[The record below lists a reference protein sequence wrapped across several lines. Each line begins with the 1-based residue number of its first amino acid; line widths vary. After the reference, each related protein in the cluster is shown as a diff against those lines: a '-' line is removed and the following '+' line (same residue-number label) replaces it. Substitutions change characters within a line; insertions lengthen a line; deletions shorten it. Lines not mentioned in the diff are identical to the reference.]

1 MNPEA
6 SGSGGTKKTVIIIVL
21 ALLLV
26 ASLAFGLQQSSKAKD
41 YKVVS
46 DQEISAAVAAA
57 NKTQAAQLQAQF
69 DEQSKSPNKSFH
81 GSTTYGSVT
90 FDYPKTWSA
99 YVDTS
104 SSSEPINGYFYPDTV
119 PGIQSKTAYALRVEL
134 VNIDYSQV
142 MQQFNSK
149 ITQGLVTAKAYT
161 PPKLQGMTNV
171 VAGTLMNG
179 QVNNQDQTQR
189 GTMLAIKV
197 RDKTL
202 EIYTEAA
209 DFSKD
214 FNNTVL
220 ATLTFAP

>member
-1 MNPEA
+1 MYPEA
-6 SGSGGTKKTVIIIVL
+6 AGSGGAKKTIIIIVL
-21 ALLLV
+21 AILLV
-26 ASLAFGLQQSSKAKD
+26 VSLAFGFQQSSKAKD
-41 YKVVS
+41 YKDNV
-46 DQEISAAVAAA
+46 DQKIATAVAAA
-57 NKTQAAQLQAQF
+57 NKTQADQLQAQF
-69 DEQSKSPNKSFH
+69 AEQSKSPNKTYH
-81 GSTTYGSVT
+81 GSATYGSVT

-104 SSSEPINGYFYPDTV
+104 NSNEPINGYFYPDIV

-134 VNIDYSQV
+134 TNIDYSQL

-149 ITQGLVTAKAYT
+149 ITQGLVTSKAYT
-161 PPKLQGMTNV
+161 PPKMQGVANV
-171 VAGTLMNG
+171 VAGSLMSG

-189 GTMLAIKV
+189 GTLLAIKV

-202 EIYTEAA
+202 QIYTEAA